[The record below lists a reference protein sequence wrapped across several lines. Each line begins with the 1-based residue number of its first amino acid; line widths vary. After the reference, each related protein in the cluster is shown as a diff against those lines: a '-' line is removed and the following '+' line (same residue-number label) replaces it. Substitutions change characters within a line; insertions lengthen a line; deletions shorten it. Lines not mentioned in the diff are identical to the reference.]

1 MKYLLP
7 ALLLLTALRVQ
18 AEPVTFQQV
27 TALQNIGFTKIDLLN
42 NPAVVLETT
51 NADRLEL
58 TVFTSGLLS
67 DDPSLHTLRFTLD
80 NNGLLTTFDRELYW
94 PGTPC
99 CNNFIEGAWFLFPD
113 PPYRLPGGSAPS
125 NATLYKL
132 NVQIVGGQIDPNTY
146 TFYVVKPI
154 PEPVSGLLLLTG
166 LGALLLKKFV
176 DR

>member
-27 TALQNIGFTKIDLLN
+27 TAWQNNGFTKIDLLN
-42 NPAVVLETT
+42 TPAAVLETT
-51 NADRLEL
+51 SGDRLEIAVHTL
-58 TVFTSGLLS
+58 GLLS

-80 NNGLLTTFDRELYW
+80 RNNTVDVFDRELYW

-99 CNNFIEGAWFLFPD
+99 CNNFIEGAWFTFTDL
-113 PPYRLPGGSAPS
+113 PYRLPDGSAPS
-125 NATLYKL
+125 GATLYKL

-166 LGALLLKKFV
+166 LGALLLKKLV